1 MPTASIKSDVHGM
14 RPGATGRDREMTPE
28 RSSQRARDQKRPA
41 TRELA
46 HDASVDRAHRVLGAD
61 QTAELA
67 SRVLLRWSSPTAHN
81 KENQM
86 LNATSLAFAT
96 ASSFDS
102 IDGCLLASVIGGQ
115 GQQQPA
121 RPQQQQPA
129 QPQPNFM
136 QRWGRNMQT
145 GGEYAMAAGAV
156 GTAVPV
162 LGETGIPEGVAAGGG
177 ASWLLGKGIEGVGS
191 LFNH

>member
-1 MPTASIKSDVHGM
+1 
-14 RPGATGRDREMTPE
+14 
-28 RSSQRARDQKRPA
+28 
-41 TRELA
+41 
-46 HDASVDRAHRVLGAD
+46 VLGLD

-67 SRVLLRWSSPTAHN
+67 SRVLLRCSSPTAHN

-96 ASSFDS
+96 TSSFDS
-102 IDGCLLASVIGGQ
+102 IDGCFLASVIGGQ
-115 GQQQPA
+115 GQAQP
-121 RPQQQQPA
+121 RPQQQPQQPA

-191 LFNH
+191 LFNR

>member
-1 MPTASIKSDVHGM
+1 MLD
-14 RPGATGRDREMTPE
+14 AT
-28 RSSQRARDQKRPA
+28 
-41 TRELA
+41 
-46 HDASVDRAHRVLGAD
+46 
-61 QTAELA
+61 
-67 SRVLLRWSSPTAHN
+67 
-81 KENQM
+81 
-86 LNATSLAFAT
+86 FAT

-102 IDGCLLASVIGGQ
+102 IDACFLAGVIGGQ
-115 GQQQPA
+115 GQQQQP
-121 RPQQQQPA
+121 RPQQQQPQQPA

-177 ASWLLGKGIEGVGS
+177 ASWLLGKGIEGIGS
-191 LFNH
+191 WFNH

>member
-1 MPTASIKSDVHGM
+1 
-14 RPGATGRDREMTPE
+14 
-28 RSSQRARDQKRPA
+28 
-41 TRELA
+41 
-46 HDASVDRAHRVLGAD
+46 
-61 QTAELA
+61 
-67 SRVLLRWSSPTAHN
+67 
-81 KENQM
+81 M
-86 LNATSLAFAT
+86 LIATSSDCTTVSAFE
-96 ASSFDS
+96 S
-102 IDGCLLASVIGGQ
+102 IDAIALFGVLGGQ

-121 RPQQQQPA
+121 QPRPQPQQPA

-177 ASWLLGKGIEGVGS
+177 ASWLLGKGIEGIGS